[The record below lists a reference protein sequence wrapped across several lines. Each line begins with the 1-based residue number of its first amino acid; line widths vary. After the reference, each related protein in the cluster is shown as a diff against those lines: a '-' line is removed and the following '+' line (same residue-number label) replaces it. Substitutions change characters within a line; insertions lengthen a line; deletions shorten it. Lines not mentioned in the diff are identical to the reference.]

1 MTTHSHAELSAV
13 IAETLQLS
21 PEEISDATGPATEAR
36 WTSLKHVQLVV
47 AVEEAFGLSLSHQ
60 EMRDFRTVGDVRAA
74 LRRRGVL
81 E

>member
-1 MTTHSHAELSAV
+1 MTTHSHTELSAV
-13 IAETLQLS
+13 VAETLQLS
-21 PEEISDATGPATEAR
+21 PEEVGDETGPATDAR

-47 AVEEAFGLSLSHQ
+47 AIEEVFGLSLSHQ
-60 EMRDFRTVGDVRAA
+60 EMRDFRTVGDMRAA